1 MGAPD
6 CRGLPRDLSGVC
18 ACMQLKTDEQKKA
31 FTRLVKRVA
40 KLVEVPPGSGTNF
53 IVLRNPDA

>member
-1 MGAPD
+1 MPVR
-6 CRGLPRDLSGVC
+6 CV
-18 ACMQLKTDEQKKA
+18 QLKTDEQKKA

-40 KLVEVPPGSGTNF
+40 KLVEIPPGSGTNF